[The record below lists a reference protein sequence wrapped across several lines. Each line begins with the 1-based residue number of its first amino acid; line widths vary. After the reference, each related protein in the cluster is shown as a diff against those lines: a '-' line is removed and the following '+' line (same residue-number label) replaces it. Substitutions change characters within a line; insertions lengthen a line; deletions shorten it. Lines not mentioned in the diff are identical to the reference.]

1 MIHKSKYRIS
11 ILAPFPPLSGG
22 MTQIAESLARNL
34 NNDGHEV
41 HRIQL
46 GKGLQGLLPIPRL
59 YFQFIKVFL
68 KCDIIHIISASGNA
82 LLFKDLP
89 AVLLSRILKKK
100 VILNFVGGIAI
111 EQFQQW
117 PWYKRL
123 PFRFSDIVVLPTD
136 ILKDVIKNN
145 EPNFKVIKIPHVV
158 DIKYFHVENILKND
172 KPILLAAK
180 SLESYSGFD
189 ILIDIFFEIKLRF
202 KNAELW
208 IVGDGPQKNYLLNKV
223 RMMNLNSVQFLGNI
237 NHRDMP
243 SIMKKATL
251 FVHGTRYESFGIAL
265 VEAMASSLPVV
276 SFKVGGIPEV
286 VIDKKMGYLIPYKDK
301 TKFMKAVSD
310 LICDYNKRKEFGENA
325 RNHSQNFSW
334 DVIKLYWYELYKK
347 L

>member
-1 MIHKSKYRIS
+1 
-11 ILAPFPPLSGG
+11 

-34 NNDGHEV
+34 INDGHEV
-41 HRIQL
+41 HKIQL

-89 AVLLSRILKKK
+89 AVLLSRLLKKK

-111 EQFQQW
+111 EQFNRW
-117 PWYKRL
+117 SWYKKL
-123 PFRFSDIVVLPTD
+123 PFHMSNIVVLPTD
-136 ILKDVIKNN
+136 TLKNVIKKDK
-145 EPNFKVIKIPHVV
+145 PNFKVIKIPHVV
-158 DIKYFHVENILKND
+158 DIKYFYVENVSQND

-189 ILIDIFFEIKLRF
+189 ILIDIFFKIKAKI
-202 KNAELW
+202 KNAEFW
-208 IVGDGPQKNYLLNKV
+208 IAGDGPEKNYLLNKV
-223 RMMNLNSVQFLGNI
+223 RMMNLDGVHFLGNVH
-237 NHRDMP
+237 HRDIP
-243 SIMKKATL
+243 SIMQQSTI

-301 TKFMKAVSD
+301 TKFVKAVLD
-310 LICDYNKRKEFGENA
+310 LICDYNKRIEFGENA
-325 RNHSQNFSW
+325 KNHSQNFSW
-334 DVIKLYWYELYKK
+334 DIIRVYWYELYSK